1 VRPRLF
7 ALLLGAVSFAASPV
21 QSPAPFDPAG
31 KWLIT
36 TIDDLG
42 TPVSI
47 GLDISGKPGA
57 YSGQAFNGDDVM
69 PLVDLATTPTGMIA
83 LFGVRQGVVVVRMAP
98 GVTGKM
104 VGTWGA
110 MPEAMIPLTAERSK

>member
-1 VRPRLF
+1 VRLRLF
-7 ALLLGAVSFAASPV
+7 ALLLGALSFAASPI
-21 QSPAPFDPAG
+21 QSPVPFDPAG
-31 KWLIT
+31 KWMLT
-36 TIDDLG
+36 TIDELG

-83 LFGVRQGVVVVRMAP
+83 LFGMRQGVVVVRMAP
-98 GVTGKM
+98 GATGKM
-104 VGTWGA
+104 VGTWGSV
-110 MPEAMIPLTAERSK
+110 PEVMIPLTAERSK

>member
-1 VRPRLF
+1 MRPRLF
-7 ALLLGAVSFAASPV
+7 ALLLGAVTLAASPI

-57 YSGQAFNGDDVM
+57 YSGQAVNGNSVM

-104 VGTWGA
+104 VGTWGV